1 MFWLL
6 LGACGSNG
14 NSSVDPCYQHEPI
27 ISIGSGETS
36 FVPLATEEPVTM
48 IHGPQ
53 GGWHIL
59 GSIQLEHTRDIVEVT
74 FEIYDEE
81 SGVLISDNQYRV
93 GLIMEE
99 ECAGYYPGM
108 YGYLNMEGLATGEE
122 TTPPQLLQDHV
133 LRMYMRSNDCTESQQ
148 AQGEC
153 VRAERWAEETHYV
166 RAALDPIDVVD

>member
-1 MFWLL
+1 SNDT
-6 LGACGSNG
+6 GSE
-14 NSSVDPCYQHEPI
+14 VDPCLQQEPI
-27 ISIGSGETS
+27 VSIGSGETS
-36 FVPLATEEPVTM
+36 FVPLASEEPVTM
-48 IHGPQ
+48 VHGPQ

-59 GSIQLEHTRDIVEVT
+59 GSIQLEHTRNIVEIS

-93 GLIMEE
+93 GLIMED

-108 YGYLNMEGLATGEE
+108 YGYLNMEGLATEE
-122 TTPPQLLQDHV
+122 STTPPQLLKDHL

-153 VRAERWAEETHYV
+153 VRDERWAEATHYV
-166 RAALDPIDVVD
+166 RAALDPIDVEDGMD